1 MGQLLSIAWPSSA
14 QFVLRIAGMLLLN
27 SLVARF
33 FTTDT
38 DQTATTAI
46 GVVFRL
52 DTMALYVA
60 MGWGSAA
67 QTFVGQNLGAG
78 KEARAIRSGWITV
91 VYDTIGN
98 LVLIAAVFT
107 VGQRILRVFDDD
119 PAPVAIATQYL
130 YTVAPS
136 YLCLGA
142 GVVLGNA
149 MAGAGATRTTMWVD
163 VAVILGFQF
172 PLCIL
177 AVAGLGVQ
185 QGTLFRCVAATNVVS
200 AGAYALVYLRGGWR
214 RSALGHTILAKAP
227 VS

>member
-1 MGQLLSIAWPSSA
+1 
-14 QFVLRIAGMLLLN
+14 
-27 SLVARF
+27 
-33 FTTDT
+33 
-38 DQTATTAI
+38 
-46 GVVFRL
+46 
-52 DTMALYVA
+52 
-60 MGWGSAA
+60 
-67 QTFVGQNLGAG
+67 VGQNLGAG
-78 KEARAIRSGWITV
+78 KEVRAIRSGWITV
-91 VYDTIGN
+91 VYDTIAN

-136 YLCLGA
+136 YLCLGV

-185 QGTLFRCVAATNVVS
+185 QETLFRCVAATNVVS